1 MAQELNILI
10 ISSSAQI
17 TECLSFYSDELN
29 AQKHVTHNRESAIE
43 YISNHKEQPT
53 LIVIDNSISNES
65 AFELL
70 TELQNLSTELGV
82 VVIVSTD
89 ELHELSRYLEA
100 GTRDYL
106 IKGEHLQAST
116 KAVLKN
122 ALNTL
127 MCNLEKKKFIKAMLK
142 LNKALIVLNKENER
156 LIEELKVAKG
166 I

>member
-1 MAQELNILI
+1 MAQELTILI
-10 ISSSAQI
+10 VSSSAQI
-17 TECLSFYSDELN
+17 TECVSFCSDELN
-29 AQKHVTHNRESAIE
+29 TQKHVANNRESAIE
-43 YISNHKEQPT
+43 YISNHKEQPM
-53 LIVIDNSISNES
+53 LVVIDNYLSNDS

-82 VVIVSTD
+82 VVILSAD
-89 ELHELSRYLEA
+89 ELNELSKYLEA

-116 KAVLKN
+116 KTVLKN
-122 ALNTL
+122 ALNSL
-127 MCNLEKKKFIKAMLK
+127 MTSLEKKKFHKTIIK
-142 LNKALIVLNKENER
+142 LNKALIISNKETER